1 MPIRTYTTSVAP
13 AKTAGEIQ
21 RILAASGASRISID
35 YEAGSALALTF
46 ELPIHGRP
54 MAFRLEPD
62 VAGTLAAMQADR
74 GVPRRYCEREQ
85 AQRVAWR
92 IEKDWIDAQLAKI
105 AAGAARLEQL
115 LIGYAV
121 TDTGETAY
129 ERLERED
136 LLGADTGHLR
146 RIGP

>member
-1 MPIRTYTTSVAP
+1 MAIKNYTTSVAP

-21 RILAASGASRISID
+21 RILAGYGASRISID
-35 YEAGSALALTF
+35 YEAGTALAITF

-74 GVPRRYCEREQ
+74 GVPRRYCEPDQ
-85 AQRVAWR
+85 AERVAWR
-92 IEKDWIDAQLAKI
+92 VEKDWMDAQLAKV
-105 AAGAARLEQL
+105 AAGTARLEQL
-115 LIGYAV
+115 LIGHAV

-136 LLGADTGHLR
+136 LLAAPPAPLK